1 MERIMKK
8 YVLGFAFDTLLE
20 AVVLIKK
27 NRPEWQAGKLN
38 GVGGKVEDGESFID
52 AMTREFREECGMET
66 DSDHW
71 VNFLTMKSNSFI
83 VEVYKIM
90 INDPWSVESKT
101 DEKVVVSYVDELF
114 LDNIHTQ
121 TEMISNIPWIISMAL
136 DKDSDR
142 FKSVV
147 EYKE

>member
-1 MERIMKK
+1 MKK

>member
-1 MERIMKK
+1 MKK
-8 YVLGFAFDTLLE
+8 YVLGIAFDTLLE

-52 AMTREFREECGMET
+52 AMVREFKEECGLET
-66 DSDHW
+66 NPEHW

-142 FKSVV
+142 FKAVV

>member
-1 MERIMKK
+1 MKK

-114 LDNIHTQ
+114 LDDIHTQ

-142 FKSVV
+142 FKAVV